1 MFGLDVVK
9 GSWDEKEEGSSHI
22 VYKEKILG
30 FLSQYTENE
39 SLGKKT
45 GRGFYDYSNLQ
56 NEHSKSN
63 YKDIQEDL
71 NIGIIEAALVLLV
84 DDILEKENIN
94 QAWLVGTLLEK
105 GPLDILD
112 TMGINQFN
120 ERYTKWTSNSYISSE
135 NLTKIKVFLKSYK

>member
-1 MFGLDVVK
+1 
-9 GSWDEKEEGSSHI
+9 
-22 VYKEKILG
+22 
-30 FLSQYTENE
+30 
-39 SLGKKT
+39 
-45 GRGFYDYSNLQ
+45 
-56 NEHSKSN
+56 
-63 YKDIQEDL
+63 
-71 NIGIIEAALVLLV
+71 LV